1 MSDENIND
9 IAAKTLGDS
18 TSYAVYTDKF
28 DASLLNFMPR
38 AAARKEWGIT
48 GDEFDGF
55 DVWHCYEA
63 TFLLDSGQPVAGTLK
78 MKFPVSNSHV
88 VESKSMKLYLNT
100 FDMCRMGRSFM
111 EAIRNYENQIAADLK
126 AGGLDVEVRFFS
138 AHVLHAAMGAQTSP
152 HVFAR
157 AKLLDVDATTPFTDF
172 TSQASHIKPHDP
184 RLNGLSS
191 AHLLFTNVLRSRC
204 RHTKQK
210 DSGSAFLSLV
220 GVPNNE
226 AILKQI
232 VSLREVNEFHEFC
245 AEKLFVELSKGY
257 KDVGVFLLYSR
268 RGSLDIHPI
277 RYAKGLPPGHQS
289 VTLAQRYGNVR
300 HLHQNVIGQ

>member
-1 MSDENIND
+1 MSDNIND
-9 IAAKTLGDS
+9 IAAKSLGDS

-38 AAARKEWGIT
+38 AAARKDWGIT

-55 DVWHCYEA
+55 DIWHCYEA

-78 MKFPVSNSHV
+78 MKFPVSNSRV

-100 FDMCRMGRSFM
+100 FDMCRMGCSFM
-111 EAIRNYENQIAADLK
+111 EAIRNYENQIVADMK
-126 AGGLDVEVRFFS
+126 AGGLEVEVRFFS
-138 AHVLHAAMGAQTSP
+138 AHVLHSAMGATGAP

-157 AKLLDVDATTPFTDF
+157 SKLLDVDATTPFTDF
-172 TSQASHIKPHDP
+172 TAQGTHIKPYDP
-184 RLNGLSS
+184 RLNGLASP
-191 AHLLFTNVLRSRC
+191 HLLFTNVLRSRC

-210 DSGSAFLSLV
+210 DSGSAFISVV
-220 GVPNNE
+220 GVPNSE
-226 AILKQI
+226 AILRQI

-245 AEKLFVELSKGY
+245 AEKLYVELSKGY

-268 RGSLDIHPI
+268 RGSLDIHPV
-277 RYAKGLPPGHQS
+277 RYAKGLAPNHQTF
-289 VTLAQRYGNVR
+289 TLAQRYGNIR
-300 HLHQNVIGQ
+300 HLHQSVIGQ